1 MSDAAQLYFLRKRVF
16 QQPVSQPHF
25 IPSHAS
31 PSCALSRTDAASIAD
46 PYDEIIKFNVK
57 LTSPSCQYSHY
68 LLRYRGACANKSM
81 KSEGRSCGGK
91 GHSIA
96 VRSVSFTV
104 ADAPPRKG
112 GGLIIRSEETRISR
126 TRKHRL

>member
-31 PSCALSRTDAASIAD
+31 ASCSLSRTDAASIAD

-57 LTSPSCQYSHY
+57 LTSPSCQHSHFLVALPRSLCQQYIKEIREKKQWGKRTLNRSWICELHGGGRSSERGRGSHY
-68 LLRYRGACANKSM
+68 
-81 KSEGRSCGGK
+81 
-91 GHSIA
+91 
-96 VRSVSFTV
+96 
-104 ADAPPRKG
+104 P
-112 GGLIIRSEETRISR
+112 IRRDSDIS
-126 TRKHRL
+126 KKKA